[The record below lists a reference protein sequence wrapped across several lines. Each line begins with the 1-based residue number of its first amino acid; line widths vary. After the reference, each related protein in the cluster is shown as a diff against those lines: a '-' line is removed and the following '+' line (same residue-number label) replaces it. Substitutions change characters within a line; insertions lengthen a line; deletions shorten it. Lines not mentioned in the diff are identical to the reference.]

1 MENYNSMNLSELG
14 FKKSARIF
22 EMDDVENEMGMY
34 FNDSLEPYVRK
45 AVNAQYDK
53 RFVLR
58 HPWLT
63 GIPTLGIAP
72 AISKANATEEVKRQL
87 VRKNSGIMNEYKAY
101 RQQVYDRY
109 QEAQRMQIEKDKA
122 NQLRYATENLGNA
135 YLGGKLIDSDK
146 K

>member
-1 MENYNSMNLSELG
+1 MLQELG

-45 AVNAQYDK
+45 AVNEQYDK
-53 RFVLR
+53 RFALR

-72 AISKANATEEVKRQL
+72 AVSKMNATEDVKRQL
-87 VRKNSGIMNEYKAY
+87 VRKNSAILNEYKQH
-101 RQQVYDRY
+101 RQNMYEREQ
-109 QEAQRMQIEKDKA
+109 AALRMEIEKDRA
-122 NQLRYATENLGNA
+122 NQLRYATENLGSA